1 MLALKYLLMILGVG
15 LFGSSGA
22 LVVYDIY
29 IAEQLRRL
37 LERNKTTEPS
47 GGAGAETG
55 LTARRPLGPVRWGL
69 AQRLA
74 LLSLVPIL
82 LSLSIVVVP
91 DGTAGVRVS
100 QIWGAQRGTLYP
112 GVHFVTPLVDS
123 VALYDTREQVYS
135 TLASATAKS
144 DGEVLVVQAREGLN
158 IGLAVSVRYRLD
170 PRRLDTIHANLPQP
184 VGEQVVAPVVSTTYR
199 QLAPNYVTQEIFATK
214 REELRAKAAAA
225 ITARLESDGI
235 LVREVLLRDLQLPA
249 EYAKGLEGLLLK
261 EQENERLGT
270 EQEIKSK
277 EVKIAEL
284 EAEAQKARDVKQAE
298 GQAAVR
304 VLQAKA
310 EADAMQYTLPLK
322 QKQIEQTKLEA
333 EARKEAT
340 LQNAEAAAQAKII
353 DSKAEV
359 ERQKNLSE
367 AEANRIRVTA
377 AADAERMKFEASVLK
392 QNPMLIQ
399 KIIAERLSD
408 KLQIM
413 MVPMDGKNF
422 FANDV
427 MHSAFSGITSGN
439 NNSGT
444 DDSADS
450 DGAAQAPAVSAQK
463 RPAKR
468 P

>member
-15 LFGSSGA
+15 LFGSAGA
-22 LVVYDIY
+22 LVVYDIF
-29 IAEQLRRL
+29 ISEQLRRL
-37 LERNKTTEPS
+37 LARSNTGE
-47 GGAGAETG
+47 AGAETG
-55 LTARRPLGPVRWGL
+55 ITARPFGPVRWQL

-74 LLSLVPIL
+74 ISGVLPIL
-82 LSLSIVVVP
+82 LALSIVVIP
-91 DGTAGVRVS
+91 DGSAGVRVS
-100 QIWGAQRGTLYP
+100 QIWGARRGTLYP

-135 TLASATAKS
+135 TAASATAKS
-144 DGEVLVVQAREGLN
+144 ENEVLVVQAREGLN

-170 PRRLDTIHANLPQP
+170 ARRLDTIHANLPQS
-184 VGEQVVAPVVSTTYR
+184 VGEEVVAPVVSTIYR
-199 QLAPNYVTQEIFATK
+199 QLAPNYITQEIFATK
-214 REELRAKAAAA
+214 REELRSKAAAG
-225 ITARLESDGI
+225 ITTRLESDGI

-270 EQEIKSK
+270 EQEIKLK
-277 EVKIAEL
+277 EVRIAEL

-322 QKQIEQTKLEA
+322 QKQIEQSKLEA

-340 LQNAEAAAQAKII
+340 LQNADAAAQAKII

-427 MHSAFSGITSGN
+427 MHSAFSGVTSGN
-439 NNSGT
+439 NSASS

-450 DGAAQAPAVSAQK
+450 DGSVPAPTVSAQK
-463 RPAKR
+463 RSSKR

>member
-15 LFGSSGA
+15 LFGSAGA
-22 LVVYDIY
+22 LVVYDVY
-29 IAEQLRRL
+29 LSEQLRRL
-37 LERNKTTEPS
+37 LARSKTS
-47 GGAGAETG
+47 DSGAETEIK
-55 LTARRPLGPVRWGL
+55 AHHPFGPVRWRV

-74 LLSLVPIL
+74 ISGVLPIL
-82 LSLSIVVVP
+82 LALSIVVIP
-91 DGTAGVRVS
+91 DGSAGVRIS
-100 QIWGAQRGTLYP
+100 QIWGARRGTLYP
-112 GVHFVTPLVDS
+112 GVHFVAPLVDS

-135 TLASATAKS
+135 TAASASTKS
-144 DGEVLVVQAREGLN
+144 ENEVLVVQAREGLN

-184 VGEQVVAPVVSTTYR
+184 VEEEVVRPVVSTIYR
-199 QLAPNYVTQEIFATK
+199 QLAPNYITQEIFATK
-214 REELRAKAAAA
+214 REELRSKAAVA
-225 ITARLESDGI
+225 ITTRLESDGI

-270 EQEIKSK
+270 EQEIKLK
-277 EVKIAEL
+277 EVRIAEL

-298 GQAAVR
+298 AHAAVR
-304 VLQAKA
+304 VLEAKA

-333 EARKEAT
+333 EARKEST
-340 LQNAEAAAQAKII
+340 LENAEAAAQAKII

-377 AADAERMKFEASVLK
+377 AADAERMKFEAGVLK

-427 MHSAFSGITSGN
+427 MHSAFSGVTNGN
-439 NNSGT
+439 RNAAA

-450 DGAAQAPAVSAQK
+450 DDAAPAVSAQK
-463 RPAKR
+463 RSSKR

>member
-15 LFGSSGA
+15 LFGSAGA
-22 LVVYDIY
+22 LVLYDIY
-29 IAEQLRRL
+29 ISEQLRRL
-37 LERNKTTEPS
+37 LARNKTTEA
-47 GGAGAETG
+47 GTGAEMG
-55 LTARRPLGPVRWGL
+55 LTARRPFGPVRWRL
-69 AQRLA
+69 AQKLA
-74 LLSLVPIL
+74 ISAVIPVLLA
-82 LSLSIVVVP
+82 LSIVVIP
-91 DGTAGVRVS
+91 DGSAGVRVS
-100 QIWGAQRGTLYP
+100 QIWGARRGTLYP

-123 VALYDTREQVYS
+123 LALYDTREQVYS
-135 TLASATAKS
+135 TVANATSKS
-144 DGEVLVVQAREGLN
+144 EDEVLVVQAREVLN

-184 VGEQVVAPVVSTTYR
+184 VGELVVGPVVSTTYR
-199 QLAPNYVTQEIFATK
+199 QMAPNYITQVIFATK
-214 REELRAKAAAA
+214 REELRAKAATA

-270 EQEIKSK
+270 EQDIKLK

-284 EAEAQKARDVKQAE
+284 EAEAQKAREIKQAE
-298 GQAAVR
+298 AQAQVH

-310 EADAMQYTLPLK
+310 ESDAMQYTLPLK

-333 EARKEAT
+333 EARKEST

-359 ERQKNLSE
+359 ERQRNLSE

-377 AADAERMKFEASVLK
+377 AADAERMKFEAAVLK

-427 MHSAFSGITSGN
+427 MHSAFSGITNGS

-444 DDSADS
+444 DDSGDS

>member
-15 LFGSSGA
+15 LFGSAGA
-22 LVVYDIY
+22 LVLYDIY
-29 IAEQLRRL
+29 ISEQLRRL
-37 LERNKTTEPS
+37 LARSKTTE
-47 GGAGAETG
+47 AGAEVG
-55 LTARRPLGPVRWGL
+55 LTSQRPFGPVRWRL
-69 AQRLA
+69 AQRFA
-74 LLSLVPIL
+74 ISAVIPIL
-82 LSLSIVVVP
+82 LALSIVVIP
-91 DGTAGVRVS
+91 DGSAGVRVS
-100 QIWGAQRGTLYP
+100 QIWGARRGTLYP

-135 TLASATAKS
+135 TVANATAKS
-144 DGEVLVVQAREGLN
+144 ENEVLVVQAREGLN

-184 VGEQVVAPVVSTTYR
+184 VGELVVGPVVSTTYR
-199 QLAPNYVTQEIFATK
+199 QMAPNYITQEIFATK
-214 REELRAKAAAA
+214 REELRAKAATA

-270 EQEIKSK
+270 EQEIKLK
-277 EVKIAEL
+277 EVRIAEL

-333 EARKEAT
+333 EARKEST

-359 ERQKNLSE
+359 ERQRNLSE

-427 MHSAFSGITSGN
+427 MRSAFSGVTGGKDKSD
-439 NNSGT
+439 SSDDDT
-444 DDSADS
+444 DDP
-450 DGAAQAPAVSAQK
+450 APAPTAATVTAQHK
-463 RPAKR
+463 PPRHP
-468 P
+468 